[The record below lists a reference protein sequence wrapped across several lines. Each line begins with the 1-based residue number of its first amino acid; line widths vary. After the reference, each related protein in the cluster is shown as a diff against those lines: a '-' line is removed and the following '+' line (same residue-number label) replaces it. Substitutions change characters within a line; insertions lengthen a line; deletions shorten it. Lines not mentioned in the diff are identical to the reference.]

1 MFGDFIQKTL
11 GVKQILPVTTVGN
24 STVKGVGYDRT
35 GYLSA
40 AIVYAAGICPSV
52 PTGFTVVLKVQD
64 STEDVD
70 GSYTDFAT
78 IATFGTASDLSAASV
93 VKYFDVNLRGA
104 KQWVR
109 VTELLTFTGG
119 ASPSQIGSVCLVLG
133 DKNVEA
139 VDSTSVVYGS

>member
-1 MFGDFIQKTL
+1 MFSNFLEKTQA
-11 GVKQILPVTTVGN
+11 VKQILPVITVGN
-24 STVKGVGYDRT
+24 GTVKGVGYDRT

-40 AIVYAAGICPSV
+40 AVVYSAGICPSV

-70 GSYTDFAT
+70 GSYADFAT

-93 VKYFDVNLRGA
+93 VKHFDVNLRGA

-109 VTELLTFTGG
+109 ITETLTFTGG
-119 ASPSQIGSVCLVLG
+119 SSPSQLGCVNLILG
-133 DKNVEA
+133 DKNVEP
-139 VDSTSVVYGS
+139 VGSTTVYGS